1 MLRPY
6 LLSATSLLVLVPFVN
21 AQSPEGAKPHSTSA
35 AAPAQVVSDTSLP
48 CGDCAVDRH
57 GPWSQV
63 WASFGYTRWTMRD
76 APYAYPLAST
86 SVGVSNNPGA
96 VGDPNTVILFG
107 DQPLDLGWFNG
118 LRIDGGIWFN
128 DCHTTGVGFGL
139 TSFGSKTFNTL
150 FDSNTTGPA
159 FITRPIYDAQTPGP
173 VGLIVSDP
181 EANISGSL
189 GIQNKAQFYGFD
201 LHVRQNFL
209 NNETWTIDG
218 TLGFRYFNLAEQLL
232 ITQRTN
238 YDATDGNSPLVVG
251 QISYDPPGSGPTFDP
266 ISHILNNQVVT
277 QTSVNSLLITDSF
290 ETRNQIYGVQL
301 GTRAEAR
308 WGTFYTSFAGKVTL
322 GVNEERI
329 DVNGTTTGITANGG
343 TVTEQGGVLAV
354 RGIAPVPVPFT
365 NTPVPV
371 GITGVQRYNQF
382 VIMPEFSFQVGM
394 QVTSH
399 VRLFAGYDWLYINDV
414 VRPGNQI
421 DPVIN
426 QRYVPASPAYG
437 TLAGPN
443 KPSYPMNHTDFV
455 AQGFSVGLEFQY

>member
-6 LLSATSLLVLVPFVN
+6 LLSATSLLVLVPFVS
-21 AQSPEGAKPHSTSA
+21 AQTPEGAKTGSIA
-35 AAPAQVVSDTSLP
+35 AAPAPVQVVPDTNLP
-48 CGDCAVDRH
+48 CGDCAVDRP

-63 WASFGYTRWTMRD
+63 WASFGYTRWTMRN
-76 APYAYPLAST
+76 APFAYPLAST
-86 SVGVSNNPGA
+86 SVGISDNPGA

-107 DQPLDLGWFNG
+107 DQPLDFGWFNG
-118 LRIDGGIWFN
+118 LRIDGGVWFN
-128 DCHTTGVGFGL
+128 DCHTTGVGFGV
-139 TSFGSKTFNTL
+139 TSFGTKTLNTF
-150 FDSNTTGPA
+150 FDSNTTAPS

-181 EANISGSL
+181 DANISGSL

-201 LHVRQNFL
+201 LHIRQNFL
-209 NNETWTIDG
+209 NNEKYTIDG
-218 TLGFRYFNLAEQLL
+218 TLGFRYFNLSEQFL
-232 ITQRTN
+232 ITQRSQYN
-238 YDATDGNSPLVVG
+238 PVEVPEPQAAVLSPSPL
-251 QISYDPPGSGPTFDP
+251 I
-266 ISHILNNQVVT
+266 
-277 QTSVNSLLITDSF
+277 VNHTEVDSLLITDSF
-290 ETRNQIYGVQL
+290 STRNQVFGVQL

-308 WGTFYTSFAGKVTL
+308 WGTFYTSFAGKVTV

-329 DVNGTTTGITANGG
+329 DVNGFTSGVTRDGATVSAPGG
-343 TVTEQGGVLAV
+343 LLAV
-354 RGIAPVPVPFT
+354 GGYSPPDAQGKSVF
-365 NTPVPV
+365 V
-371 GITGVQRYNQF
+371 GTTGVQRYNQF

-455 AQGFSVGLEFQY
+455 AHGFSVGLEFQY